1 LFLVLQFRLI
11 SHASDSGIIAIENG
25 LIQRGAAMLFF
36 FLVPWIAFCLCLAS
50 PLPGLFPAR
59 FLKRETPA

>member
-1 LFLVLQFRLI
+1 
-11 SHASDSGIIAIENG
+11 
-25 LIQRGAAMLFF
+25 MLFF

-50 PLPGLFPAR
+50 PLPELFRAR